1 MNRLL
6 SYYDPQIFQM
16 PDKKPPYNTSGPRAT
31 TKEDKEITM
40 YPEDLTVDCD
50 EVYEGICEELRFR
63 GIEVTKAGFRWTIN
77 IELLQEDDDE

>member
-1 MNRLL
+1 M
-6 SYYDPQIFQM
+6 SD
-16 PDKKPPYNTSGPRAT
+16 T

-77 IELLQEDDDE
+77 IELLQEDDDEDTARISDPRYREDRRY

>member
-1 MNRLL
+1 M
-6 SYYDPQIFQM
+6 SD
-16 PDKKPPYNTSGPRAT
+16 T

-77 IELLQEDDDE
+77 IELLQEVEGEDTARISDPRYREDRSY

>member
-1 MNRLL
+1 M
-6 SYYDPQIFQM
+6 SD
-16 PDKKPPYNTSGPRAT
+16 T

-63 GIEVTKAGFRWTIN
+63 GIEVTKAGFHWTIN
-77 IELLQEDDDE
+77 IELLQEDDDEDTARISDPRYREDRSY

>member
-1 MNRLL
+1 MIL
-6 SYYDPQIFQM
+6 SLGQSMLSILQGVMTMSD
-16 PDKKPPYNTSGPRAT
+16 T

-63 GIEVTKAGFRWTIN
+63 GIEVTKAGFHWTIN

>member
-1 MNRLL
+1 M
-6 SYYDPQIFQM
+6 SD
-16 PDKKPPYNTSGPRAT
+16 T

-77 IELLQEDDDE
+77 IELLQEDDDEDTARISDPRYREDRSY